1 MILIQIKSD
10 IESGTRRTTLSK
22 TSGGASASTNCSW
35 PSQKTMFACQG
46 FAPRTSYTRATFF
59 LTSAFTVQS
68 TSRTTSALNTLGAL
82 EIANPEMHLNARP
95 LQEWLEYAKLVLKT
109 SLEEERV
116 ADDGGEAFESDSD
129 SESDKTL
136 RDEFLAVF
144 NGDWQ
149 NWSQS
154 GLRHYCCLG
163 CPCGGKQGKE
173 LGEYAKVLYCKLVL
187 SRKPQIPALNRW
199 LKCRTTSRWFFLAF
213 SVHGIYLHGSQ
224 SLYDVKGTRKQ
235 SLQATCA
242 ALQSDLASM
251 VQDAGGSG
259 EPSMASAFTLI
270 PDLPLCKIM
279 RVRARKSAE
288 WVTAE
293 YAGPNLAITLLAT
306 KPAYD
311 LSHWLF
317 AQQRA
322 TRLSMFA
329 SKRKACLT

>member
-1 MILIQIKSD
+1 
-10 IESGTRRTTLSK
+10 
-22 TSGGASASTNCSW
+22 
-35 PSQKTMFACQG
+35 MF
-46 FAPRTSYTRATFF
+46 S
-59 LTSAFTVQS
+59 LTWAFTVES
-68 TSRTTSALNTLGAL
+68 TSRTTSALNTPGAL
-82 EIANPEMHLNARP
+82 VIFIIDIVILQLQYHIANAKMHLNARP
-95 LQEWLEYAKLVLKT
+95 LQQWLEYAKLVLNT

-116 ADDGGEAFESDSD
+116 ADDGGAASSCE

-136 RDEFLAVF
+136 REEFLAVF
-144 NGDWQ
+144 NGNWKD
-149 NWSQS
+149 WSQS
-154 GLRHYCCLG
+154 GLRHYCWLG

-199 LKCRTTSRWFFLAF
+199 LKCRTTSRWFFLAC

-224 SLYDVKGTRKQ
+224 SLYDIRGTRKK

-242 ALQSDLASM
+242 ALQSHIASM

-259 EPSMASAFTLI
+259 EPSIASAFSLI

-293 YAGPNLAITLLAT
+293 YAGPNLAITLIAT
-306 KPAYD
+306 KPVYD
-311 LSHWLF
+311 LSHWFF

-322 TRLSMFA
+322 TRSSYQF
-329 SKRKACLT
+329 T